1 MDKKRITLLEMD
13 YKNARNFLLKSE
25 SYLNAQLPEYIS
37 FDETLKSAKKVL
49 TSPFGFCCKVLN
61 LLS

>member
-1 MDKKRITLLEMD
+1 MYWIKKITLLEMD

-49 TSPFGFCCKVLN
+49 TSPFV
-61 LLS
+61 